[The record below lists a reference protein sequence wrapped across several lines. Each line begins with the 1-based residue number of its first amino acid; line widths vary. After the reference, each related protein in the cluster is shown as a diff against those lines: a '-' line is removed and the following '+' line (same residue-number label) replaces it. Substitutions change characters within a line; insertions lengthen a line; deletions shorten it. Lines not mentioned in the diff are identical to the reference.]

1 MYKRSILFFTENAWA
16 FGQIHNA
23 LVKRLWERGIYAHV
37 LDWRISYSP
46 TEVEYLKRKFDLFYT
61 NPPQVPHLM
70 NVFGVPKERIVTV
83 AHAEVDIHKAV
94 QAAGSEMFD
103 GLKAFAGINESMIFA
118 SAAFGVKRVPD
129 VVLNG
134 IDFDHFYSPV
144 SNSLQTVGYAG
155 ALSHHMSSGVD
166 CKRKHLVPATME
178 GLPFAFKDHTF
189 MNHLCMAGFYETID
203 ALLLPSSYEACGL
216 PIMEAAAA
224 GRLVLCSAGVGY
236 FDGNFGVNCR
246 VLEGGWVQDAK
257 AALSAHRDP
266 VLYKAACE
274 SAQQY
279 ARENFDWSNR
289 MDAWVKLIE

>member
-23 LVKRLWERGIYAHV
+23 LVKRLWEHGFYAHI

-46 TEVEYLKRKFDLFYT
+46 TEVEYLKNKFDLFYT
-61 NPPQVPHLM
+61 NPPQVPHLI

-83 AHAEVDIHKAV
+83 AHAEIDIHKAV

-103 GLKAFAGINESMIFA
+103 GLKACGVINPSLVGA
-118 SAAFGVKRVPD
+118 SAAFGVKRVPE
-129 VVLNG
+129 VALNG

-144 SNSLQTVGYAG
+144 SNSLRTVGYAG
-155 ALSHHMSSGVD
+155 ALHHHMSSGVD
-166 CKRKHLVPATME
+166 CKRKHLVPATMD
-178 GLPFAFKDHTF
+178 GLPFAFKEHAF
-189 MNHLCMAGFYETID
+189 MHHLCMAGFYQTID

-224 GRLVLCSAGVGY
+224 GRLVVCSRIGY
-236 FDGNFGVNCR
+236 FDGNSGAMVR
-246 VLEGGWVQDAK
+246 LPEEEWVQDAK
-257 AALSAHRDP
+257 AALLAHQDP
-266 VLYKAACE
+266 ATYKAACE

-279 ARENFDWSNR
+279 ARDNFDWRNR

>member
-23 LVKRLWERGIYAHV
+23 LVKRLWEHGIYAHI

-46 TEVEYLKRKFDLFYT
+46 TEIEFLKKKFDIFYT
-61 NPPQVPHLM
+61 NPPQVPHLI
-70 NVFGVPKERIVTV
+70 NTFGVPKERIVTV
-83 AHAEVDIHKAV
+83 AHAEVDIFKAV
-94 QAAGSEMFD
+94 QAAGVEMFD
-103 GLKAFAGINESMIFA
+103 GLKAFGVINPSMVDA
-118 SAAFGVKRVPD
+118 SAAFGVKRVPN

-134 IDFDHFYSPV
+134 IDFDHFYSPA
-144 SNSLQTVGYAG
+144 SDSLQTVGYAG

-178 GLPFAFKDHTF
+178 GLPFAFKGHAF

-224 GRLVLCSAGVGY
+224 GRLVLCSSVGY
-236 FDGNFGVNCR
+236 FDGNFGVFLR
-246 VLEGGWVQDAK
+246 LPESEWVEDAK
-257 AALSAHRDP
+257 AALLAHQDP
-266 VLYKAACE
+266 LVYKAACE
-274 SAQQY
+274 RSQQY

-289 MDAWVKLIE
+289 IDAWVKLIE